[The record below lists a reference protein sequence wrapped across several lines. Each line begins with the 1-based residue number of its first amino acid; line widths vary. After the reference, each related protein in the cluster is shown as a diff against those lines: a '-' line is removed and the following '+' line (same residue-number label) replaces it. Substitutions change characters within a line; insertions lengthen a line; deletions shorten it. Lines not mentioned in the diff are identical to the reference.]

1 MKLIFISLCVFF
13 SCVSYS
19 QEKKDSTKIDSM
31 DLKVISMRE
40 LQGYLDKINIEAQKQ
55 FNVADLKKYQE
66 ILKTIQ
72 SVYIEADR
80 KRRK

>member
-19 QEKKDSTKIDSM
+19 QDKKDKVDSL
-31 DLKVISMRE
+31 DLKVISMRDLE
-40 LQGYLDKINIEAQKQ
+40 GYLKRIDLISQKQ
-55 FNVADLKKYQE
+55 FDLTEVKKYEQ

-72 SVYIEADR
+72 SVYAEADR
-80 KRRK
+80 KRKIK